1 MNKYEPGDNFD
12 NFFTVT
18 NWSQKSSEAIS
29 SDGYEIIRKQ
39 NDKTVKEVFDVPDV
53 VEFILH
59 EMDKYI
65 Q

>member
-1 MNKYEPGDNFD
+1 MEKQLLTQEQLDTFNKLFE
-12 NFFTVT
+12 VV
-18 NWSQKSSEAIS
+18 
-29 SDGYEIIRKQ
+29 EI
-39 NDKTVKEVFDVPDV
+39 TVKEVFDVPDV